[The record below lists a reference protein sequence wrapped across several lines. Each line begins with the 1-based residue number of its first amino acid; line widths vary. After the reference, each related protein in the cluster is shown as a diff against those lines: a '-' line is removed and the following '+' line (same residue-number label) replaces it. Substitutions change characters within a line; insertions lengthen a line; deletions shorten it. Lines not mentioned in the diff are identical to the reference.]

1 MIRQLLLDIDD
12 TLLDFSQA
20 EGWALRQAFAACG
33 LALSDDVFA
42 QYRQINRRQWQR
54 LDAGEIP
61 RDDVLYGRFRLLFAA
76 RGWRADP
83 VAVETR
89 YRSFLAQAHFPVPG
103 ALEAL
108 EALHQT
114 YPLYIA
120 SNGLAQT
127 QYDRLDAAGMT
138 PYLQGIFL
146 SEAAG
151 APKPEPAFFDYCFA
165 HMPGARRE
173 ETLLIG
179 DNLRTDIRGG
189 QRAGLRTCWFNARRR
204 PEDPAIQPNWT
215 VYSWA
220 EVLSLL

>member
-33 LALSDDVFA
+33 LALPDDVFA

-54 LDAGEIP
+54 LDAGEIT

-76 RGWRADP
+76 LGWQTDP

-89 YRSFLAQAHFPVPG
+89 YRGFLAQAHFPVPG

-108 EALHQT
+108 AAFHQT
-114 YPLYIA
+114 YALYIA

-173 ETLLIG
+173 ERHSSSAITSALISAAASE
-179 DNLRTDIRGG
+179 
-189 QRAGLRTCWFNARRR
+189 QACAPAGLTPAAVRKTRRSSRTG
-204 PEDPAIQPNWT
+204 PSIPGLK
-215 VYSWA
+215 S
-220 EVLSLL
+220 

>member
-54 LDAGEIP
+54 LDAGEIT

-76 RGWRADP
+76 LGWQTDP

-89 YRSFLAQAHFPVPG
+89 YRGFLAQAHFPVPG

-108 EALHQT
+108 AACHQT
-114 YPLYIA
+114 YALYIA
-120 SNGLAQT
+120 SNGLAPT
-127 QYDRLDAAGMT
+127 QSDRL
-138 PYLQGIFL
+138 
-146 SEAAG
+146 AAG

-215 VYSWA
+215 VYSWS
-220 EVLSLL
+220 EVLALL